1 MSNMD
6 MVTLSAAFRSHVQD
20 SDKFTRRMAI
30 ALAEM
35 DGTTPRQLVLRCE
48 RLKLLKKGSWDWFA
62 ENGGITRDHIDLAK
76 STGRTALASHLKGD

>member
-6 MVTLSAAFRSHVQD
+6 MDTLSAAFRSHVQG
-20 SDKFTRRMAI
+20 SEKFTRRMAI

-48 RLKLLKKGSWDWFA
+48 RLKLLKEGSWDWFA
-62 ENGGITRDHIDLAK
+62 ENGGITKEHIEQA
-76 STGRTALASHLKGD
+76 RALTTKDQQ